1 MTKEINNNKKVQQFY
16 MITKKFT
23 VFIIALMFAPL
34 FAYSQATTKTTDST
48 TVAKESDRNVMLNAT
63 SANAGPREVN
73 IGLPASVGGT
83 TVLENNLPVVYFFWP
98 EMPSRAW
105 RTDAMTVRMNL
116 LDLGATAV
124 NIGDVGFSVGSH
136 DNLGTDLFKLKGS
149 LNSNSFGLLNG
160 DIAVSSSITEGLKFA
175 VGGYANY
182 DPGTFKTTVTD
193 RYYNDQML
201 LFKGALTKDYA
212 GAGGKGSVSV
222 LYKLANM
229 KSMTNNLAAP
239 YIYSDN
245 GKVEE
250 FNGFRIGRDSYTA
263 TQTIWLKDAFTGQ
276 YVNRDALKDYG
287 NVSHTVDV
295 IGKHTFNSDLNLNYI
310 VRLHSANSGMYL
322 SSMTGIDKASAG
334 DYVYADNG
342 AAYDGENVQGV
353 LTLASRKT
361 PVKSITSLIELG
373 KKSGAHEWKIGL
385 NEWYYDIDRFVTEN
399 ALYYQ
404 EVAVNPRKLINKAL
418 KDNNDYGNR
427 DAGNEYHNGNEQK
440 TAIFATDKWDVANW
454 LTLSAGLRFEY
465 LGLRGD
471 YIDNT
476 TARAAVFIETPK
488 TKIKDDYFTKSFVL
502 NGVFKLTRSFG
513 LIAEG
518 TYNEQAGHL
527 ENYSAGNYPDLKK
540 SKIPGGTLGI
550 FFNHPSISLVSKA
563 TYIQRDE
570 YRKTVNFTHPD
581 ELSLVNRAIVH
592 YDIQTLGWT
601 TDVVTTPFRNFN
613 LHFLFTYQNPVYKNY
628 SGTSDFG
635 NNKKVDY
642 DFNNKIVNGISNV
655 LIEIDPS
662 YTIEKLKLWL
672 SARYFSKQYANLPN
686 TLYFAGRWET
696 FAGVNYAFNK
706 HFNAAV
712 TIVNLLNERGA
723 KGSISGTD
731 LVDEATAKKKIGT
744 VMSGTYIRPFTV
756 EIGLKYNF

>member
-1 MTKEINNNKKVQQFY
+1 
-16 MITKKFT
+16 MITKTKILITF
-23 VFIIALMFAPL
+23 VIALTLTPL
-34 FAYSQATTKTTDST
+34 CAYSQAKTVSDTA
-48 TVAKESDRNVMLNAT
+48 TVAKESDRNVMLNAA

-98 EMPSRAW
+98 EMPSRSW
-105 RTDAMTVRMNL
+105 RTDAMTVKMNL

-124 NIGDVGFSVGSH
+124 NIGDVGFSVGSF
-136 DNLGTDLFKLKGS
+136 DNLGTDLFKVKGS

-160 DIAVSSSITEGLKFA
+160 DIAVSGSITNGWKFA
-175 VGGYANY
+175 AGGYANY
-182 DPGTFKTTVTD
+182 DPGTFNPSVAD

-201 LFKGALTKDYA
+201 LFKAALTRDYA
-212 GAGGKGSVSV
+212 GGSVSV
-222 LYKLANM
+222 LYKVADM
-229 KSMTNNLAAP
+229 KSMTNNLTAP
-239 YIYSDN
+239 YIYSDK
-245 GKVEE
+245 GKVKEL
-250 FNGFRIGRDSYTA
+250 NGFRIGRDSYIA
-263 TQTIWLKDAFTGQ
+263 TQQIWLKDAFTGH
-276 YVNRDALKDYG
+276 YVNRDALQDYG
-287 NVSHTVDV
+287 SLSHTLDV
-295 IGKHTFNSDLNLNYI
+295 IGKHTFNNNLNLNYI

-322 SSMTGIDKASAG
+322 PLMTGIEAASAG
-334 DYVYADNG
+334 NYVYADSG
-342 AAYDGENVQGV
+342 LDYEGKNVQGV

-373 KKSGAHEWKIGL
+373 KKSGAHEWKVGI
-385 NEWYYDIDRFVTEN
+385 NVWAYDIDRFVSEN

-418 KDNNDYGNR
+418 TDNNIYGNR
-427 DAGNEYHNGNEQK
+427 DAGNEYHNGNEYK
-440 TAIFATDKWDVANW
+440 KAVFATDKWDLADW
-454 LTLSAGLRFEY
+454 LTLNGGVRFEY
-465 LGLRGD
+465 LNLRGD
-471 YIDNT
+471 YIDNK
-476 TARAAVFIETPK
+476 TARAAIFIETPT
-488 TKIKDDYFTKSFVL
+488 TKIKDDFFTKSFVL
-502 NGVFKLTRSFG
+502 NGVFKLTKSFG

-540 SKIPGGTLGI
+540 SKIPGATFGI
-550 FFNHPSISLVSKA
+550 FFNHPLISLVSKA

-570 YRKTVNFTHPD
+570 YRKTVNFTHPE
-581 ELSLVNRAIVH
+581 ELSLVKRAIVH
-592 YDIQTLGWT
+592 HDIQTLGWT

-628 SGTSDFG
+628 LGTLDFG
-635 NNKKVDY
+635 NNKTVNY
-642 DFNNKIVNGISNV
+642 DFNDKIVNGISNV
-655 LIEIDPS
+655 LVEIDPS
-662 YTIEKLKLWL
+662 YTWNKLRMWL

-712 TIVNLLNERGA
+712 TVVNLLNERGA

-756 EIGLKYNF
+756 ELGLKYNF